1 MIKTGKNRVNSIR
14 IKNKNRFEMIVFE
27 KYF

>member
-1 MIKTGKNRVNSIR
+1 MIKIEKIRVDLIR
-14 IKNKNRFEMIVFE
+14 IKNKNRFEIIIYE